1 MQLQLALLAALFA
14 LVAPSSA
21 EHGRT
26 TAFVVAGAG
35 LAPPRATLA
44 REALAAPTL
53 SSRRYLSLAPG
64 PSLRAGRAVTRLAMA
79 TDVQDDKRLLSSRRL
94 AAAVDV
100 IKAGVPDEEVR

>member
-1 MQLQLALLAALFA
+1 MRLQLALLAALLA

-26 TAFVVAGAG
+26 TAFVFARAG
-35 LAPPRATLA
+35 LSPLRATLA

-53 SSRRYLSLAPG
+53 SSRRYLALDSS
-64 PSLRAGRAVTRLAMA
+64 PSLRAGGAVTRLAMA
-79 TDVQDDKRLLSSRRL
+79 TDVEDDKRLLSSRRL